1 MDEDNKGDDWREA
14 LGSPDYR
21 CNART
26 ALLDL
31 GVPQDLRAV
40 PVSDMKLAI
49 AILITWLIGL
59 GFVLAAVVR
68 LAIDH

>member
-1 MDEDNKGDDWREA
+1 
-14 LGSPDYR
+14 
-21 CNART
+21 
-26 ALLDL
+26 
-31 GVPQDLRAV
+31 
-40 PVSDMKLAI
+40 MKLAI